1 MLAVFFSDNI
11 WLHAAVLNVR
21 PKAEINAL
29 EKQLIN
35 YNTSLFSEVLGNSSC
50 HVMSLMLSPSVLYF
64 LFFFLPLDLEWNWCS
79 WIQEILMQSLL
90 FSDLLYLKKNVKGK
104 KKVPQSK
111 NALTI
116 LDCVFDIL
124 IVLSQF
130 QKFITDRFSN
140 RGFTDLAFGLR
151 SDVDLLLF
159 FSLYLYKGV

>member
-1 MLAVFFSDNI
+1 MLLDSGNI
-11 WLHAAVLNVR
+11 DAIFTIFW
-21 PKAEINAL
+21 PFI
-29 EKQLIN
+29 
-35 YNTSLFSEVLGNSSC
+35 
-50 HVMSLMLSPSVLYF
+50 
-64 LFFFLPLDLEWNWCS
+64 
-79 WIQEILMQSLL
+79 
-90 FSDLLYLKKNVKGK
+90 LKKNVKGK

>member
-1 MLAVFFSDNI
+1 MLLDSGNI
-11 WLHAAVLNVR
+11 DAIFTIFW
-21 PKAEINAL
+21 P
-29 EKQLIN
+29 
-35 YNTSLFSEVLGNSSC
+35 F
-50 HVMSLMLSPSVLYF
+50 
-64 LFFFLPLDLEWNWCS
+64 
-79 WIQEILMQSLL
+79 ILK
-90 FSDLLYLKKNVKGK
+90 KKNVKGK

>member
-1 MLAVFFSDNI
+1 MLDLKQRLMHWKNNLLITTHHYFRSLGQFFM
-11 WLHAAVLNVR
+11 
-21 PKAEINAL
+21 
-29 EKQLIN
+29 
-35 YNTSLFSEVLGNSSC
+35 SC
-50 HVMSLMLSPSVLYF
+50 HVINAVTISFVFSF
-64 LFFFLPLDLEWNWCS
+64 LFLPLDLEWNWCS

-90 FSDLLYLKKNVKGK
+90 FSDLLYKKKNVKGK

-111 NALTI
+111 NALKI